1 MKDLRN
7 GKTLIIFSQDLMA
20 IGNGFMKSRSP
31 WVNLF
36 HSPARSGKRKKQKI
50 TGKSG
55 NTVQILQK

>member
-36 HSPARSGKRKKQKI
+36 HSPA
-50 TGKSG
+50 
-55 NTVQILQK
+55 